1 MQNRLLL
8 SLWLV
13 GAVLYAGSTI
23 FLAHSILGGG
33 TQAGDKAKPL
43 IVAAA
48 TPEVQCPQQVSA
60 PAVSAPAVEASAPKA
75 ETAPAQAA
83 DGAQVAPKSRSVA
96 SLPSSEDQQ
105 PSASRQPF
113 AASPSPD
120 ASEQQG
126 AATPDSES
134 APLPDD
140 RQGQEAT
147 APDAAPDQGQAEW
160 ANVMASAAVH
170 SEPSAQAPM
179 IYALPAGRQL
189 RVLAHSNGWA
199 QVQDPSSGATGW
211 VEARVLAPGSAAG
224 GRPGYDNPNEDAY
237 ADDGDRQD
245 DWRWQR
251 RHRQGG
257 GFGDFVRRA
266 LGGF

>member
-33 TQAGDKAKPL
+33 TQAGDKARPL
-43 IVAAA
+43 VVAAA

-60 PAVSAPAVEASAPKA
+60 PAVSAPAGEASAPKA
-75 ETAPAQAA
+75 APAPAQAA
-83 DGAQVAPKSRSVA
+83 DGAQGAPKSRSVA
-96 SLPSSEDQQ
+96 SLPSSEGQQ
-105 PSASRQPF
+105 PSAT
-113 AASPSPD
+113 SPSPD

-126 AATPDSES
+126 AATSDSES
-134 APLPDD
+134 TLPSDD
-140 RQGQEAT
+140 QQGQEAT

-160 ANVMASAAVH
+160 ANVVASAAVH
-170 SEPSAQAPM
+170 SAPSAQAPM

-211 VEARVLAPGSAAG
+211 VEARVLASGSAPG
-224 GRPGYDNPNEDAY
+224 GRPGYGNPYEDAY
-237 ADDGDRQD
+237 ADDGQGQD

-251 RHRQGG
+251 RNRRG
-257 GFGDFVRRA
+257 GFGDFIRRA

>member
-60 PAVSAPAVEASAPKA
+60 PAHEASAPKA

-83 DGAQVAPKSRSVA
+83 DGAQVAPKSRFVA

-120 ASEQQG
+120 ASEQQR

-140 RQGQEAT
+140 SQGQEAT
-147 APDAAPDQGQAEW
+147 APDQGQAEW
-160 ANVMASAAVH
+160 ANVVASAAVH

-211 VEARVLAPGSAAG
+211 VEARVLASGSAPG
-224 GRPGYDNPNEDAY
+224 GRPGYGNPYEDAY
-237 ADDGDRQD
+237 ADDGQGQD

-251 RHRQGG
+251 RNRRG
-257 GFGDFVRRA
+257 GFGDFIRRA